1 MVSIACLGWGSLIWE
16 PRDLPTR
23 GSGWFEDGPPVRVE
37 FARQSEDDR
46 ITLVMVPCGPRV
58 ESLWVLMDTECLE
71 VAGEALRT
79 REKTARRRIGRWSRG
94 EHSPD
99 SIPELAEWADER
111 NLDHVVWTA
120 LPPRFNGQN
129 GTMPAPEEV
138 VKHLRELSGNA
149 RKRAEQYIRKAPP
162 QIDTPYR
169 RRIEEELHWKPER

>member
-1 MVSIACLGWGSLIWE
+1 MVSIACLGWGSLIWDQ
-16 PRDLPTR
+16 RDLPTR
-23 GSGWFEDGPPVRVE
+23 SAWSEDGPLVRVE
-37 FARQSEDDR
+37 FARQSGDNR
-46 ITLVMVPCGPRV
+46 ITLVIVPDGPWV
-58 ESLWVLMDTECLE
+58 QSLWVLMDTQCFEE
-71 VAGEALRT
+71 AAEALRK
-79 REKTARRRIGRWSRG
+79 RECTAQKRIERWTRG

-120 LPPRFNGQN
+120 LPPKFNGQN
-129 GTMPAPEEV
+129 GIKPSPEEV